1 MSRPTTPSRRAKLA
15 IVAVEPLEGRKLL
28 SHARPALVQADA
40 GVHVDAAF
48 APPIIP
54 LGHATNHHPRFYALY
69 TGPKRPELLAISTT
83 GEVVGTNLILTA
95 TLGGPLVAKP
105 ASPGQEAIYTFGIN
119 RGGAAKNGPLPAPA
133 GENLRFDSTVVVAIR
148 QKGGVTGSAQYPD
161 PDNPLSNIVTTVKS
175 SAIVIKGNT
184 LQVTVPISALPS
196 SGRAINQWRGMFFT
210 RVSKPAGPRGVASLV
225 PMFDDYPIG
234 YRPK

>member
-1 MSRPTTPSRRAKLA
+1 MSRSPTPSRRAKRA
-15 IVAVEPLEGRKLL
+15 SVAVEPLEGRKLL
-28 SHARPALVQADA
+28 SHARPALAQPDA
-40 GVHVDAAF
+40 SVHVDAAF
-48 APPIIP
+48 AVPATP

-83 GEVVGTNLILTA
+83 GEVVGTNLVLTA
-95 TLGGPLVAKP
+95 TLGGPLIAKP
-105 ASPGQEAIYTFGIN
+105 TSSGQEAIYTFGIN
-119 RGGAAKNGPLPAPA
+119 RGGAAKNGPLPTPA
-133 GENLRFDSTVVVAIR
+133 NTNVRFDSTVVVAIR

-161 PDNPLSNIVTTVKS
+161 PASPLTNIVTTVKS

-196 SGRAINQWRGMFFT
+196 SGKAINQWRGVFFT
-210 RVSKPAGPRGVASLV
+210 RVAKPSGPRGVASLV